1 MKKQLLIFGANGYL
15 GKGITET
22 FSKKN
27 YDRIYLF
34 DFKFD
39 QATSEEHISQY
50 LIKDLSFEENVFEA
64 FSRVEVNKTDYYFLY
79 STIGGYFGGK
89 KLWET
94 GNEDFQRMISINLKT
109 NFLIAKHFSGI
120 VKKSSGGSIC
130 FTSAYVGQHPEPQ
143 KAAYGAAKAAVTHL
157 VRSLAVEGVEIKM
170 SANAIAPYIIDTKEN
185 REWMNE
191 KNLEQAIKPLEI
203 GEFVSTVFDNFNF
216 ISGNIF
222 ELKHRFN
229 L

>member
-1 MKKQLLIFGANGYL
+1 MKNLLIFGANGYL

-39 QATSEEHISQY
+39 RTTSEEHISQH
-50 LIKDLSFEENVFEA
+50 LIKDLSVENNVIEA
-64 FSRVEVNKTDYYFLY
+64 FSNVKINRSDYYFLY

-94 GNEDFQRMISINLKT
+94 GIEDFQRMISINLKT
-109 NFLIAKHFSGI
+109 NFLIAKYFSGI
-120 VKKSSGGSIC
+120 VKKTSGGSIC

-143 KAAYGAAKAAVTHL
+143 KAVYGAAKAAVTHL
-157 VRSLAVEGVEIKM
+157 VRSLAMDGNEIKM
-170 SANAIAPYIIDTKEN
+170 SANAIAPYIIDTQEN
-185 REWMNE
+185 RAWMDE
-191 KNLEQAIKPLEI
+191 KNLEQAMKPNEI
-203 GEFVSTVFDNFNF
+203 GELVSAVFDNFNF